1 MNELEVLINL
11 RGRIRRR
18 NGLSKD
24 GSEERTLT
32 LNQLDALD
40 FALNRIEKLDR
51 LEKWVDKKEIE
62 IKQRRKQDRI
72 DFESGK
78 DIHVDLVRYDK
89 DWGKEELLKE
99 VREVVNM

>member
-51 LEKWVDKKEIE
+51 LEKWLKFEEKFNAEVYIRELRDVMEGAVRNDKVKG
-62 IKQRRKQDRI
+62 
-72 DFESGK
+72 F
-78 DIHVDLVRYDK
+78 H
-89 DWGKEELLKE
+89 
-99 VREVVNM
+99 